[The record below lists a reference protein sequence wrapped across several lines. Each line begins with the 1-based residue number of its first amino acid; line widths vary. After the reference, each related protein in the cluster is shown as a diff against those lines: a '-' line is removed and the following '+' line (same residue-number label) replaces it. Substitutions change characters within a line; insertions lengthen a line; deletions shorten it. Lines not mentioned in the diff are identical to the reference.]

1 MIVTDV
7 IEAYLTRQRS
17 LGMRFES
24 AGELL
29 HRFGRTM
36 GERPI
41 QEVTAERSS
50 TSSTAMGH

>member
-1 MIVTDV
+1 MMVSDV

-29 HRFGRTM
+29 HRFGRAV

-41 QEVTAERSS
+41 EEVTAW
-50 TSSTAMGH
+50 GNP